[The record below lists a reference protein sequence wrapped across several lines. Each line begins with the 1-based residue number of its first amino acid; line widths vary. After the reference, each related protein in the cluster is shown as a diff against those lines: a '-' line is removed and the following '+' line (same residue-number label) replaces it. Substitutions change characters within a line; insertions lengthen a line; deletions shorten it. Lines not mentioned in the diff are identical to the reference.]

1 MKIKKFTQFISE
13 NEHYSSINEGD
24 IIPGVSYNT
33 GYEMTDKDTNK
44 MSVDTGDGKRTS
56 ISFRRNIESQ
66 DVSLIFYPTNEPL
79 TLKQGASYA
88 YVVVNKEK
96 EESFPVAVTKIDGFV
111 ADKSTR
117 IYDNANSIDLLGEFI
132 ATSGISSDAASGIK
146 LAKVIATLLLDK
158 KYNGKV
164 TDTFKKFANNIVMN
178 VRNGKFI
185 PTMTQDLVSYKAQP
199 GMKAFVAELPKSCD
213 ALSAP
218 KKA

>member
-1 MKIKKFTQFISE
+1 MHIKKFTQFIVE
-13 NEHYSSINEGD
+13 NEHYGSINEGD
-24 IIPGVSYNT
+24 IIPGVPYNT
-33 GYEMTDKDTNK
+33 GFEMTDKDTNK
-44 MSVDTGDGKRTS
+44 MSVNTDNGKQMS
-56 ISFRRNIESQ
+56 ISFHRDSGSRN
-66 DVSLIFYPTNEPL
+66 VSLIFEPTNEPL

-146 LAKVIATLLLDK
+146 LAKVIAKLLLDTQ
-158 KYNGKV
+158 YNSKV

-178 VRNGKFI
+178 IRNGKFI
-185 PTMTQDLVSYKAQP
+185 PNMTQDLVSYKSTP
-199 GMKAFVAELPKSCD
+199 GMKAFVAELPKSYD
-213 ALSAP
+213 ALKS
-218 KKA
+218 

>member
-24 IIPGVSYNT
+24 IVPGVPYNT

-44 MSVDTGDGKRTS
+44 MSVDTGNGKSTS
-56 ISFRRNIESQ
+56 ISFQRDFGGQR
-66 DVSLIFYPTNEPL
+66 VSLIFEPTNEPL

-88 YVVVNKEK
+88 YVVINKEK
-96 EESFPVAVTKIDGFV
+96 EERFPVAVTKIDGFV
-111 ADKSTR
+111 AEKSGR

-146 LAKVIATLLLDK
+146 LAKVIAELSLNM
-158 KYNGKV
+158 KYNIMV
-164 TDTFKKFANNIVMN
+164 TDTFKKFANNIIMN
-178 VRNGKFI
+178 VRNGKFV
-185 PTMTQDLVSYKAQP
+185 PTMTQDLVSYKSDP
-199 GMKAFVAELPKSCD
+199 GMKSFVAELPKSCD
-213 ALSAP
+213 TLKPP